1 MAVEKMTRGA
11 DRSGDA
17 ASNMEPDSRARALAL
32 KARGAGSVGQ
42 KEADGRQLHFASKN
56 FWEPLFIANCDQP
69 AATGTGS
76 TRPSD
81 AHDSAAAAVRPPATT
96 PIHSIN
102 QRDSAPAA
110 ARPPA
115 TTPVDA
121 YNPTPPAAASPLT
134 EPAAPAASTSPA
146 PSTPAAAGTDIG
158 ATPARLPSPAPRR
171 PPLSVL
177 LAGGLRPYA
186 AVQNVSP
193 LLPFYDE
200 AADWLVT
207 PGARRR
213 DPSPDPSRRAKAQA
227 RSLHLLRTQR
237 QAAPQ
242 KKHLIFFSVM
252 LDRVQ
257 FRRALY
263 DSGCERSVISR
274 AAYDYLRSKAKT
286 PPVEQKIDTLELAA
300 WFGGKSTTST
310 EVGVLMKL
318 GNRRRIVWLLL
329 VECFDYELVIGND
342 IFRGVFEA
350 GIAPGEQ
357 QRIIWTDG
365 SHVTYKT
372 VDERLPERVV
382 PDKARD
388 LRLPVHV
395 ARDQKI
401 GARGVT
407 AVEVYLPPYEH
418 VPARDDN
425 KIDWASG
432 LIEPINKFTGNG
444 NTGLQMHTHLA
455 RPLMLMSLAV
465 VNSTARP
472 VTVKAGDICAYFTPA
487 SEIIESAETA
497 RWVEYIPYA
506 VANGH
511 AEISRPG
518 KKNSAPGNA
527 NGTAASPATPPTGMP
542 TNPSSSNASSACL
555 ATTTSTA
562 AEGSQARPVPDSV
575 DPAAPSSVRAAALAA
590 SPAKPST
597 AAPAAPPPAPEPRVL
612 TDVPGKVDPGADGVY
627 FDERAEIPRNAPQV
641 PVASVLGE
649 DCPAEYRPRYEKEI
663 GERILVNDHA
673 FAPELSK
680 AQPMRI
686 RLTDNRVVNIT
697 RHLPI
702 DKAKA
707 ADNIVL
713 EYARQQIVRES
724 TSPYNAPVVLAKKP
738 DGSWRFCVDYRDLNA
753 VTERDAYEF
762 PLITD
767 MLNALNGSR
776 VFSTIDLSAG
786 FHQIPIE
793 EESRKYTAFSTLS
806 GHWEFNRVPYGL
818 TNSPPWMQRNISL
831 ALRGLEWKICVV
843 WIDDIIIFSKSHEEH
858 LQHLSQVLDALR
870 TAGLQVR
877 LKKCKFA
884 VSKVKY
890 LGHVVSGDGVA
901 PLEDNIKDIRD
912 CPEPTTVKE
921 LQRVLGLFN
930 YYRRFVKD
938 FSRLSRFLSD
948 YLKGNPNGRTPVK
961 LDDNARLAFN
971 ELKQKLIA
979 APVLAYPDFDKQFI
993 VETDAS
999 QHHVGAIL
1007 SQIGSDGKE
1016 HPVAYWSDIL
1026 APRASFWSAYKR
1038 ELWALISACKHWRNY
1053 LQIRQE
1059 FTARFD
1065 QRALKW
1071 IFDVKDREPMLAG
1084 WIMQLEEYGIRLEY
1098 QPGEKHQHVDAL
1110 TKGPINRNPYLH
1122 GGESHAPEAQALK
1135 PAEVVRLRSLRVRWP
1150 YENARED
1157 MLCLRRP
1164 RIPGVYLPRSEVKI
1178 GSLALSFNLNEF
1190 SRLQREDPLL
1200 KPLFDYYEKNAAP
1213 SLSDDNDLRRWLEV
1227 RKEYIVD
1234 PKDRVLYHVMRRK
1247 NNDEVRRR
1255 RVVPQRMRQAVMHEY
1270 HATPQAGHFAF
1281 DKAYHRLSNDFY
1293 WPGMA
1298 AEFYNFC
1305 INCQECGAFNHKP
1318 NTISTRNLPG
1328 HLVNLPAV
1336 SRPSERVAM
1345 DIHGPYPEVKGFK
1358 YMLVITDHFSRFVW
1372 LAPLKSQSANE
1383 IADTYLKIF
1392 LQHGILPSQILTD
1405 RGSGFDQT
1413 LARLITSAWGI
1424 KKKATTAYHP
1434 QCNGMPERFNQTLSA
1449 MFSKVL
1455 ENHQENWLDYIPSLA
1470 FAYNVALHPSI
1481 KVAPVTAMFGIPPV
1495 SPLIATLGRKAND
1508 PAFPSPEAAQEARL
1522 ARMEEVW
1529 EIVRTA
1535 DRKAKQRQKYQYDK
1549 KHDGSIKYKVN
1560 DKVWLF
1566 TPHLNRDRTLK
1577 GQKRSL
1583 LSLWAGPYIVT
1594 EVHADGVNY
1603 KLKNARGRTTQQWV
1617 HVHRLKPYE
1626 AKPMPVGIP
1635 ATFQFL
1641 DDFEP
1646 ANEIEFDFEANS
1658 DRWEPDASAPE
1669 QEWTVEDFQPRT
1681 SVPMAEAPL
1690 PDDLFQPRPQPKQP
1704 TLPSTKLP
1712 LAREP
1717 AGREAVAAAPPP
1729 APTRPAIKPASTLT
1743 LPDSEPLSSE
1753 SRVAPE
1759 LPSEMA
1765 DLLRDLTSLRREL
1778 HAHAEPAD
1786 IQEELR
1792 IWRAR
1797 AKELNTLLELHLG
1810 PQHAYKINCKSA
1822 PKSPL
1827 TNLRQRLDQ
1836 LVEDFANTFAPH
1848 IEALTTGQRIRRPTT
1863 TERIRKFR

>member
-1 MAVEKMTRGA
+1 MPANA
-11 DRSGDA
+11 
-17 ASNMEPDSRARALAL
+17 
-32 KARGAGSVGQ
+32 
-42 KEADGRQLHFASKN
+42 EADAKN
-56 FWEPLFIANCDQP
+56 SRN
-69 AATGTGS
+69 
-76 TRPSD
+76 
-81 AHDSAAAAVRPPATT
+81 
-96 PIHSIN
+96 
-102 QRDSAPAA
+102 
-110 ARPPA
+110 
-115 TTPVDA
+115 
-121 YNPTPPAAASPLT
+121 ASP
-134 EPAAPAASTSPA
+134 P
-146 PSTPAAAGTDIG
+146 
-158 ATPARLPSPAPRR
+158 RPRR
-171 PPLSVL
+171 PPFSTL

-186 AVQNVSP
+186 VVQDVSP
-193 LLPFYDE
+193 LLPFYDDN
-200 AADWLVT
+200 ADLLVA
-207 PGARRR
+207 GAKPARTDERLDPLRRQ
-213 DPSPDPSRRAKAQA
+213 KAQA
-227 RSLHLLRTQR
+227 RHLRQEHKLRQGATQ
-237 QAAPQ
+237 P
-242 KKHLIFFSVM
+242 KHLIFFPVT
-252 LDRVQ
+252 LDRVLY
-257 FRRALY
+257 RRALY
-263 DSGCERSVISR
+263 DSGCEKSVISR
-274 AAYDYLRSKAKT
+274 AAYDYLRGKARMA
-286 PPVEQKIDTLELAA
+286 PVERKIDTVELSA
-300 WFGGKSTTST
+300 WFGGKSNTDT
-310 EVGVLMKL
+310 EIGVLMKF
-318 GNRRRIVWLLL
+318 GNRRRIVWFLL

-342 IFRGVFEA
+342 IFRGVFKA
-350 GIAPGEQ
+350 GIAPGDQ
-357 QRIIWTDG
+357 QCIVWTDG
-365 SHVTYKT
+365 SYVPYKT
-372 VDERLPERVV
+372 IDDRLPDKVK
-382 PDKARD
+382 PDPARD

-407 AVEVYLPPYEH
+407 AVEVYVPPYEH
-418 VPARDDN
+418 VAASKED
-425 KIDWASG
+425 KINWSSG
-432 LIEPINKFTGNG
+432 LIEPIKKFNRD
-444 NTGLQMHTHLA
+444 GLQMRTHLS

-465 VNSTARP
+465 ANVTARP
-472 VTVKAGDICAYFTPA
+472 VTIKAGDICAYFTPA
-487 SEIIESAETA
+487 SEVIESAETA
-497 RWVEYIPYA
+497 RWAEYIPYA
-506 VANGH
+506 VAAGY
-511 AEISRPG
+511 AKILPPG
-518 KKNSAPGNA
+518 KDD
-527 NGTAASPATPPTGMP
+527 TPRGMP
-542 TNPSSSNASSACL
+542 TPADANVP
-555 ATTTSTA
+555 TSPPPA
-562 AEGSQARPVPDSV
+562 APAGVTNNH
-575 DPAAPSSVRAAALAA
+575 AAPSSAPPVSTTSLAGSLTTSPAA
-590 SPAKPST
+590 SNPSLN
-597 AAPAAPPPAPEPRVL
+597 AAPAAPSPDQGRVL
-612 TDVPGKVDPGADGVY
+612 TDVPGKVDPGAEGVF
-627 FDERAEIPRNAPQV
+627 FDERAEIPRNTPQV
-641 PVASVLGE
+641 PVATVLGE
-649 DCPAEYRPRYEKEI
+649 DCPAEFRPRYEKEI
-663 GERILVNDHA
+663 SERILVNDHA

-707 ADNIVL
+707 ADDIVL
-713 EYARQQIVRES
+713 EYARQRIVRES
-724 TSPYNAPVVLAKKP
+724 TSPFNAPVVLAKKP
-738 DGSWRFCVDYRDLNA
+738 DGSWHFCIDYRALNA
-753 VTERDAYEF
+753 VTECDAYEF

-776 VFSTIDLSAG
+776 VFSMIDLSAG

-1336 SRPSERVAM
+1336 SRPLERVAM
-1345 DIHGPYPEVKGFK
+1345 DIHGPYTEGLQVHARHHRSLLALCVARTPQVAVGQRDRRHLSQDLPAARHLALADPHGSRQWVRPDACATDHVRLGHQEEGHHGLSSAVQRHAGALQPDALGYVQQGPREPPRELAGLYPQPRVRLQRRATPFDQGGASHGHVRHPAGFAADRHARPQGQRPGLPVARGGPGGPPRPHGGGLGDRKDRRPQGQATPEV
-1358 YMLVITDHFSRFVW
+1358 
-1372 LAPLKSQSANE
+1372 
-1383 IADTYLKIF
+1383 
-1392 LQHGILPSQILTD
+1392 
-1405 RGSGFDQT
+1405 
-1413 LARLITSAWGI
+1413 
-1424 KKKATTAYHP
+1424 
-1434 QCNGMPERFNQTLSA
+1434 
-1449 MFSKVL
+1449 
-1455 ENHQENWLDYIPSLA
+1455 
-1470 FAYNVALHPSI
+1470 
-1481 KVAPVTAMFGIPPV
+1481 PV
-1495 SPLIATLGRKAND
+1495 R
-1508 PAFPSPEAAQEARL
+1508 QEARWL
-1522 ARMEEVW
+1522 HQVQG
-1529 EIVRTA
+1529 
-1535 DRKAKQRQKYQYDK
+1535 QRQ
-1549 KHDGSIKYKVN
+1549 GV
-1560 DKVWLF
+1560 
-1566 TPHLNRDRTLK
+1566 
-1577 GQKRSL
+1577 
-1583 LSLWAGPYIVT
+1583 A
-1594 EVHADGVNY
+1594 VHA
-1603 KLKNARGRTTQQWV
+1603 
-1617 HVHRLKPYE
+1617 
-1626 AKPMPVGIP
+1626 
-1635 ATFQFL
+1635 
-1641 DDFEP
+1641 
-1646 ANEIEFDFEANS
+1646 
-1658 DRWEPDASAPE
+1658 AP
-1669 QEWTVEDFQPRT
+1669 
-1681 SVPMAEAPL
+1681 
-1690 PDDLFQPRPQPKQP
+1690 QPRPHAEGPEAFSAQPLGRAIHCHRGPRRRRQLQVEERP
-1704 TLPSTKLP
+1704 RQDDATVGPRP
-1712 LAREP
+1712 PAEAVRGQAH
-1717 AGREAVAAAPPP
+1717 AGRHTGDVPVPGRLR
-1729 APTRPAIKPASTLT
+1729 TCQR
-1743 LPDSEPLSSE
+1743 D
-1753 SRVAPE
+1753 RVR
-1759 LPSEMA
+1759 
-1765 DLLRDLTSLRREL
+1765 LRG
-1778 HAHAEPAD
+1778 
-1786 IQEELR
+1786 ELR
-1792 IWRAR
+1792 SLGTRRFRTRAGVDGR
-1797 AKELNTLLELHLG
+1797 GLPT
-1810 PQHAYKINCKSA
+1810 
-1822 PKSPL
+1822 
-1827 TNLRQRLDQ
+1827 
-1836 LVEDFANTFAPH
+1836 PH
-1848 IEALTTGQRIRRPTT
+1848 VGAHG
-1863 TERIRKFR
+1863 